1 MVRGSIHLIALE
13 DVGIFYLQA
22 PLKKSQKLSNVYFV
36 FKAGW
41 DCQTSPRAAGT
52 KSQLVLKYFGVLRPF
67 WELKKGNKQII
78 KVSLKFSKGIFSRE
92 SGCPESLKG
101 EHERHVIIDLFWLK
115 EAVFFLFTIN
125 LTFWCRLWKVAV
137 SIPWAGNYLEK
148 KENILQR
155 QSLNKCQWRTQWVYQ
170 NHCHKQGG
178 RKCTKRLRCFIDS
191 EGSHQ

>member
-1 MVRGSIHLIALE
+1 MLGF
-13 DVGIFYLQA
+13 FYLQA
-22 PLKKSQKLSNVYFV
+22 PSKKITKTFLCLFV

-41 DCQTSPRAAGT
+41 DYQTSPPAAGT
-52 KSQLVLKYFGVLRPF
+52 KSQLVLKNFGVLRPF

-137 SIPWAGNYLEK
+137 SIP
-148 KENILQR
+148 
-155 QSLNKCQWRTQWVYQ
+155 
-170 NHCHKQGG
+170 
-178 RKCTKRLRCFIDS
+178 
-191 EGSHQ
+191 